1 MSRQYNSIQ
10 APIFLHLQTL
20 PEDKLQNGSHIFD
33 SIKHALKLTVTQYQK
48 SDEFISNRALIGAT
62 KGLIKIIQSIKTE
75 DTAPDHKQRVGFKMY
90 SNKLAN
96 LHNKDIFKDNNIKIF
111 EQVQE
116 SCYMQTELAKKL
128 KGYKGGYT
136 HTYKLTSFGVS
147 LYKSL
152 QEVLMKFNKTPKI
165 KDILGLKSIKASDL
179 EGIETIKVQYKR
191 FKEIYNFY
199 HKIFVT
205 CEYDSESQKEFK
217 NSMRSIPFLL
227 KHVIGYKD
235 GYVYIRNTSLGKVKQ
250 DRDYTVY
257 TCLSKNLRTYLHP
270 DYMEIDLDSACLSM
284 NLNIYNEIMRQ
295 SEETHI
301 ILKRKKIDK
310 PILRQ
315 YNERD
320 TKIEFPVLT
329 SYMNNKYEGR
339 NKIQSALG
347 LKDIKEAK
355 QFVTSLNFDSNRGNL
370 EFNEKSRK
378 VNVIYTKQ
386 LMKEIGNLQ
395 KAINKAVFKSDRTF
409 YIMGA
414 PVADIRKEIEESI
427 LEHRSLKVNESKYGR
442 GKKLLGKRMAR
453 LYFMLEK
460 KVRDLIIKYLD
471 AKGVKDYHQIHD
483 CLVFS
488 KKYKNDIQKHQIEE
502 LIQMKFKYALT
513 LSSSE
518 DTDILKKD

>member
-1 MSRQYNSIQ
+1 MSKQHSSIA

-20 PEDKLQNGSHIFD
+20 PEDRLQQGTHIFD

-48 SDEFISNRALIGAT
+48 SDEFISNRALIGAAE
-62 KGLIKIIQSIKTE
+62 GLIGIIRSIRTE

-90 SNKLAN
+90 SNKLSN
-96 LHNKDIFKDNNIKIF
+96 LHKKDIFKNNNIKIF
-111 EQVQE
+111 EQVQD
-116 SCYMQTELAKKL
+116 SCYMQTELAKRT
-128 KGYKGGYT
+128 KGYKSGYT
-136 HTYKLTSFGVS
+136 HTYKLTSFGVR
-147 LYKSL
+147 LYESL
-152 QEVLMKFNKTPKI
+152 QEVLMKFHKTPKI
-165 KDILGLKSIKASDL
+165 KDMLGLKSIKSSDL
-179 EGIETIKVQYKR
+179 EGIETIKVQYRR
-191 FKEIYNFY
+191 FKEIYSLY
-199 HKIFVT
+199 HKIFVIGE
-205 CEYDSESQKEFK
+205 CDSDSQKEFK
-217 NSMRSIPFLL
+217 NSMRSIPLLL

-257 TCLSKNLRTYLHP
+257 TCLSKTLRKYLHP

-301 ILKRKKIDK
+301 IIKRKKIDK

-320 TKIEFPVLT
+320 TKIEFPILT
-329 SYMNNKYEGR
+329 AYMNNKYEGR
-339 NKIQSALG
+339 SKIQSALG
-347 LKDIKEAK
+347 LKSIKEAK
-355 QFVTSLNFDSNRGNL
+355 QFITSLNFDSNRGNL

-378 VNVIYTKQ
+378 VNIIYTKQ
-386 LMKEIGNLQ
+386 LISEIQNLQ
-395 KAINKAVFKSDRTF
+395 KVINETVFKSDRKF
-409 YIMGA
+409 SLMG
-414 PVADIRKEIEESI
+414 VSVTSIRKDVQESI
-427 LEHRSLKVNESKYGR
+427 SEHRSLKVNECKYGR
-442 GKKLLGKRMAR
+442 GKKLLGKRLAR

-460 KVRDLIIKYLD
+460 KVRDTIISYLD
-471 AKGVKDYHQIHD
+471 DKGVKDYHQIHD

-488 KKYKNDIQKHQIEE
+488 KKYKNDIQKRDIKE
-502 LIQMKFKYALT
+502 LICAKYGYSLT